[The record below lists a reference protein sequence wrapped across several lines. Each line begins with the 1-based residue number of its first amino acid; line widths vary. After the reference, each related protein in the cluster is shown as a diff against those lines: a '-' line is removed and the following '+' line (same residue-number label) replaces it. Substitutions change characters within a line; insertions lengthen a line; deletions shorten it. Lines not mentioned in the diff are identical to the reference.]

1 MGNLGSHNR
10 LRGIIAVP
18 LFCRLNDVRRRQKA
32 INSYLLFL
40 SFFFLLT
47 GTKVSLLGKSK
58 WSNKKRAGSF
68 FIIIIIKL
76 MVVSKILYSLASLS
90 SFVLLQQLHSRL
102 LRYLTFCFRQDKE
115 IIRLV
120 YHQER
125 ECSSTRNRLYS
136 LYEMHFKFG
145 NNRMLQ
151 CSAER
156 GLML

>member
-1 MGNLGSHNR
+1 
-10 LRGIIAVP
+10 
-18 LFCRLNDVRRRQKA
+18 LNDVRRRQKA

-125 ECSSTRNRLYS
+125 ESAAAHVTACIACMKCISSLEIIECCNA
-136 LYEMHFKFG
+136 
-145 NNRMLQ
+145 Q
-151 CSAER
+151 PSAA
-156 GLML
+156 

>member
-1 MGNLGSHNR
+1 
-10 LRGIIAVP
+10 
-18 LFCRLNDVRRRQKA
+18 LNDVRRRQKA